1 MNMNTNVETT
11 GLKCHH
17 KTDKLCEIV
26 LHKVAWNRH
35 VAKYS
40 ERDSSR
46 MGMVKD
52 QR

>member
-26 LHKVAWNRH
+26 LHKVAWNDTLLSIRKGT
-35 VAKYS
+35 AL
-40 ERDSSR
+40 EWDA
-46 MGMVKD
+46 
-52 QR
+52 